1 MLSSLYQEE
10 ILTKSLGQC
19 KEIEEN
25 NTMGRTRDL
34 FKKIGAI
41 KGTVHARMDTI
52 KDRNSKDIAEAK
64 EIKKKWQEYT
74 EEL

>member
-1 MLSSLYQEE
+1 MLSFLCQEE
-10 ILTKSLGQC
+10 VLTKSLGQC

-25 NTMGRTRDL
+25 NTMGKTRDL
-34 FKKIGAI
+34 FKKIGDI
-41 KGTVHARMDTI
+41 KGTFPERMDTI

-74 EEL
+74 EGL